1 MFTEYHYNWLWFV
14 GGNAIQ
20 PQQQHPAQDK
30 VADIVGAQSIASAYP
45 NGVMGTLSLMAG
57 LVWYLVNKSATPV
70 VKMRQDSS
78 SGRTAVATT
87 FGDDED
93 HHHHQQLLTE
103 VNRITT
109 GGMKVDDLATRQLM
123 DYWMSS
129 LKENDCQLRAVCELV
144 SESPIAIKNFIQ
156 SIQDAAASIQQ
167 EDEQQDNNPASTLSS
182 SKAALLL
189 RAVSN
194 GERGVDCSA
203 FYPSNC
209 GLPFRLEPRDRRRRR
224 RRR

>member
-1 MFTEYHYNWLWFV
+1 MFTNCIYLLT
-14 GGNAIQ
+14 GNGPHIH
-20 PQQQHPAQDK
+20 PQQQHPGQDK

-70 VKMRQDSS
+70 VKMRLDSS
-78 SGRTAVATT
+78 SGRTSS
-87 FGDDED
+87 DE
-93 HHHHQQLLTE
+93 QQPG
-103 VNRITT
+103 NRITT
-109 GGMKVDDLATRQLM
+109 GGMAVDDSAATWQLM
-123 DYWMSS
+123 AA

-156 SIQDAAASIQQ
+156 SIQDSAGSIQQ
-167 EDEQQDNNPASTLSS
+167 EEEEQQVDENNQLTS
-182 SKAALLL
+182 SKPALLL

-203 FYPSNC
+203 FYPNC
-209 GLPFRLEPRDRRRRR
+209 DLPFRLEPRDRRRRR

>member
-1 MFTEYHYNWLWFV
+1 M
-14 GGNAIQ
+14 
-20 PQQQHPAQDK
+20 
-30 VADIVGAQSIASAYP
+30 ADIVGAQSIASAYP

-87 FGDDED
+87 TFGDDED
-93 HHHHQQLLTE
+93 HQHQQQQLLTE

-109 GGMKVDDLATRQLM
+109 GGMTVDDLATRQLM

-156 SIQDAAASIQQ
+156 SIQDAAASIQH
-167 EDEQQDNNPASTLSS
+167 EEEQQDNNPASTSSSS

-203 FYPSNC
+203 FYSNC
-209 GLPFRLEPRDRRRRR
+209 ELPFRLEPRDRRRRR